1 MAKNMKKVK
10 LTNEE
15 LNYLYNLIW
24 EINSK
29 LGLIRNDESF
39 EDATE
44 GGIRGLLF
52 FILATLTYPESKGY
66 LLHDDGKR
74 EVLSTV
80 QFSNEERFFIIKILE
95 DEEFKNE
102 NLSKDIIQKILKKFK
117 KIQPKF
123 IGHQSVHQDI
133 SELPH
138 YLFDSE

>member
-15 LNYLYNLIW
+15 LNYLYNLIS

-29 LGLIRNDESF
+29 LGLIKNDESF
-39 EDATE
+39 EDALE

-52 FILATLTYPESKGY
+52 FILGALTYPESKEY
-66 LLHDDGKR
+66 LLHGDGKR

-102 NLSKDIIQKILKKFK
+102 NLSKDIIRKILKKFK

-123 IGHQSVHQDI
+123 IGHKSVQQDI

>member
-15 LNYLYNLIW
+15 LNYLYNLIS

-29 LGLIRNDESF
+29 LGLIKDDESF
-39 EDATE
+39 EDAME

-52 FILATLTYPESKGY
+52 FILGTLTYPGSEEY
-66 LLHDDGKR
+66 LLHEDGKR
-74 EVLSTV
+74 EVLSIL

-102 NLSKDIIQKILKKFK
+102 NLSKDIIRQILKKFK

-123 IGHQSVHQDI
+123 IGQKSV
-133 SELPH
+133 
-138 YLFDSE
+138 